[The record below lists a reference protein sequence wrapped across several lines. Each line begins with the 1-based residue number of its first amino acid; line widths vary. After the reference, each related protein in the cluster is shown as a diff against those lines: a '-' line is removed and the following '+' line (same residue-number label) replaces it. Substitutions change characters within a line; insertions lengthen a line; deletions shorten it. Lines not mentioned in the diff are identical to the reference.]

1 MKYLYLL
8 LSIVLLTSCSDTNIS
23 LNEGNFSTV
32 KFRIINNE
40 NNHLA
45 KIRTV
50 FIESGFFKFDGNH
63 ETNVF
68 PFEKSYASEINFAA
82 TLGLEYE
89 DLTAGDIDSYSI
101 TVQMIR
107 DNILIREKL
116 FTITTTNKNIS
127 FDAMINK

>member
-8 LSIVLLTSCSDTNIS
+8 LSIVLFASCSDTNLT

-32 KFRIINNE
+32 KFRIINND
-40 NNHLA
+40 NNHQA

-50 FIESGFFKFDGNH
+50 FLESGFFKFDGNH

-68 PFEKSYASEINFAA
+68 PFEESYASEINFAA
-82 TLGLEYE
+82 NLGLEYE
-89 DLTAGDIDSYSI
+89 DLTVGDIGSYTI

-116 FTITTTNKNIS
+116 FTITTANKKIS
-127 FDAMINK
+127 FDAVINK